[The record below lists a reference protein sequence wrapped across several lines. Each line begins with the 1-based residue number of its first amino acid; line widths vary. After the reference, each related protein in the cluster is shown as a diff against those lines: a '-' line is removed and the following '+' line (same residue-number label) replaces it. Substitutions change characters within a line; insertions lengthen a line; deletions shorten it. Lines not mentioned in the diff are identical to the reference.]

1 MVITL
6 VTMSKKEG
14 KGYRVTAVLR
24 ATAVL
29 DLLACEGP
37 LTVSQITS
45 KLRLPRTSTFHLVK
59 TLESTGLIRWI
70 PDGNR
75 YTLGLRIV
83 DLSARALEQL
93 DIRRIAHPY
102 LSRLSG
108 QSGETSHL
116 QVLELQDAEVVC
128 IDRIES
134 QEPLQVK
141 AWIGKRNPWHA
152 TAAGKVLA
160 AYASAEDL
168 RCLLDD
174 HTLQRHTPSTRYE
187 RERLLRELEEVRNCG
202 YAFNDEELMPGIRA
216 VAAPILQ
223 SPEVCLAAVSL
234 IGPTTRMT
242 DDRMHELA
250 AVVVDTARSIA
261 IELGAR
267 RVGDAPSGAQPD
279 RRGSSRR

>member
-1 MVITL
+1 MRK
-6 VTMSKKEG
+6 SEG
-14 KGYRVTAVLR
+14 KGYRVTAVVR

-29 DLLACEGP
+29 DLLASEGP

-45 KLRLPRTSTFHLVK
+45 KLRLPRTSTFHLIK

-70 PDGNR
+70 PEGNR

-83 DLSARALEQL
+83 DLSSRALGQL
-93 DIRRIAHPY
+93 DIRRIAHPH
-102 LSRLSG
+102 LVRLSG

-116 QVLELQDAEVVC
+116 QVLELQTAEVVC

-134 QEPLQVK
+134 REPLQVR

-152 TAAGKVLA
+152 TASGKVFA

-168 RCLLDD
+168 RYLLDD
-174 HTLQRHTPSTRYE
+174 HTLQRPTPSTRHG
-187 RERLLRELEEVRNCG
+187 REQLLRELEEVRGRG

-242 DDRMHELA
+242 DDRMRELA
-250 AVVVDTARSIA
+250 AAVADTARSIA

-267 RVGDAPSGAQPD
+267 GVGDAPSGAQPD
-279 RRGSSRR
+279 RRGLSHR